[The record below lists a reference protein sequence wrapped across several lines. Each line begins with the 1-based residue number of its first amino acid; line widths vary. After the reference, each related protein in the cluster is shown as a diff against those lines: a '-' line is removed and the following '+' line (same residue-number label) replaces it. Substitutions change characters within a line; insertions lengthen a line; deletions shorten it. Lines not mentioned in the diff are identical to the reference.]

1 MHWEYCLASRDI
13 ECSNSTPKATAE
25 QICTYGNRPLTR
37 VWTWDRD
44 FTLMGFHDRCTVAL
58 ETTRRVGLSP
68 SCRSWSSG
76 SDSSSLI
83 SLSLSSPLPTCGSSS
98 DRTCVLLFVSVPD
111 FEVGFLDDDD
121 KVVASFAVALLL
133 LLLVEIVDVG
143 FLVLDVGEAGLRANI
158 LRFEAPLLIRAV
170 FAYEILIEKS
180 EREWHVNAHVPL
192 QSPCAS

>member
-1 MHWEYCLASRDI
+1 
-13 ECSNSTPKATAE
+13 
-25 QICTYGNRPLTR
+25 
-37 VWTWDRD
+37 
-44 FTLMGFHDRCTVAL
+44 
-58 ETTRRVGLSP
+58 
-68 SCRSWSSG
+68 
-76 SDSSSLI
+76 
-83 SLSLSSPLPTCGSSS
+83 
-98 DRTCVLLFVSVPD
+98 VLLFVSVPD